1 MRFALLPLALL
12 LPLTAADS
20 LTVFGHKW
28 SIYAAKDWEV
38 QQVDG
43 VETLTLAVARPPVPQ
58 PRRPM
63 QFAVAQD
70 TPNFRKVT
78 IECEA
83 RRLDKSL
90 LIVFAYQRPSHF
102 NYAHLSV
109 DTPAKVHV
117 HNGIFHV
124 FGGERV
130 RISSLEGPGALPD
143 KEAWY
148 KVRLDWDGET
158 GLVEVKVNGQQYP
171 SLRAVDLSLK
181 DGRVGL
187 GSFNERAQF
196 RNVKITGVPAS

>member
-1 MRFALLPLALL
+1 MRLALL
-12 LPLTAADS
+12 WLALVFPIFAADS
-20 LTVFGHKW
+20 VTAFGHKW
-28 SIYAAKDWEV
+28 SIYANKDWVVE
-38 QQVDG
+38 QADG
-43 VETLTLAVARPPVPQ
+43 TETLTLAVARPPVPQ

-70 TPNFRKVT
+70 TPSFRKVT

-90 LIVFAYQRPSHF
+90 MIVFAHQSGSHF

-109 DTPAKVHV
+109 DTPAKVNV

-130 RISSLEGPGALPD
+130 RISSLEGPGSLPD

-158 GLVEVKVNGQQYP
+158 GLVVVKVNGQEFP
-171 SLRAVDLSLK
+171 SLRAVDMSLK
-181 DGRVGL
+181 HGRVGL

-196 RNVKITGVPAS
+196 RNVKITRVPAS